1 MPVALFALAI
11 GAFGIGLT
19 EFVVAGILPQIAA
32 EFAIDIPTAG
42 LMATTYALGVFV
54 GAPILTVVGARVPRK
69 TMLIALALIFTL
81 GNLITATAPT
91 LEIALAGR
99 MLTAFNH
106 GTFFGIGSVIA
117 ASLVAK
123 DRQASA
129 IAFMF
134 SGLTMANLLG
144 VPAGTWLAQLY
155 DWRLV
160 FWLTAAIGLL
170 TVLSVALLV
179 PRIKAGKA
187 IALRSE
193 LRAFADPQVLLA
205 MGITVFSPAAFFT
218 SITYIAPMMV
228 GEAGFS
234 DSGIARLMVL
244 FGLGLAV
251 GNWTGGRFAD
261 RSLFGTLFVTLAA
274 QAAVLL
280 VFWIGAG
287 SGAVASA
294 CVFLMAVFGFATVS
308 PIQKLVMDRA
318 SRAGAPTMAASVN
331 IGMFNLGNAIGAWAG
346 GATIAA
352 GFGLAS
358 PNWAG
363 AILSLIAL
371 GLALVAW
378 LSAQQGNSVVPAEYK
393 MATRKARTAL
403 NRRTAP

>member
-19 EFVVAGILPQIAA
+19 EFVIAGILPQIAA
-32 EFAIDIPTAG
+32 DFGIDIPAAG

-54 GAPILTVVGARVPRK
+54 GAPILTVLGAKVPRK
-69 TMLIALALIFTL
+69 TMLIGLAVIFTL
-81 GNLITATAPT
+81 GNVLTAVAPT
-91 LEIALAGR
+91 FPIALAGR
-99 MLTAFNH
+99 ILTAFNH
-106 GTFFGIGSVIA
+106 GTFFGIGSIIA

-123 DRQASA
+123 NRQASA

-134 SGLTMANLLG
+134 SGLTMANLFG
-144 VPAGTWLAQLY
+144 VPAGTWLAQVY
-155 DWRLV
+155 DWRLL
-160 FWLTAAIGLL
+160 FWLIAGIGLV

-179 PRIKAGKA
+179 PRIEAGKA
-187 IALRSE
+187 IALKTE
-193 LRAFADPQVLLA
+193 LRAFMDPQVLLA
-205 MGITVFSPAAFFT
+205 MGITIFGPAAFFT

-228 GEAGFS
+228 EEAGFS
-234 DSGIARLMVL
+234 DAGIARLMIL

-251 GNWTGGRFAD
+251 GNWIGGRFAD

-274 QAAVLL
+274 QAAVLF
-280 VFWIGAG
+280 VFWLGVESAV
-287 SGAVASA
+287 VASA
-294 CVFLMAVFGFATVS
+294 SVFLMAAFGFATVS

-363 AILSLIAL
+363 AILSLVAL
-371 GLALVAW
+371 SLAVVAW
-378 LSAQQGNSVVPAEYK
+378 ASTGREVSAVPAE
-393 MATRKARTAL
+393 
-403 NRRTAP
+403 

>member
-1 MPVALFALAI
+1 MPPALFALAV

-19 EFVVAGILPQIAA
+19 EFVVAGILPNIAQDFGI
-32 EFAIDIPTAG
+32 EIPTAG

-54 GAPILTVVGARVPRK
+54 GAPILTVLSAKVPRK
-69 TMLIALALIFTL
+69 TMLIGLAIIFTL
-81 GNLITATAPT
+81 GNVITAVAPT
-91 LEIALAGR
+91 LPIALAGR
-99 MLTAFNH
+99 VLTAFNH
-106 GTFFGIGSVIA
+106 GTFFGIGSIIA

-134 SGLTMANLLG
+134 SGLTLANLIG
-144 VPAGTWLAQLY
+144 VPVGTWLAQVY

-160 FWLTAAIGLL
+160 FWLVAGIGLM

-179 PRIKAGKA
+179 PRIEDGKA
-187 IALRSE
+187 FALKAE
-193 LRAFADPQVLLA
+193 LCAFFDPQVLLA
-205 MGITVFSPAAFFT
+205 MGITICGPAGFFT

-228 GEAGFS
+228 EEAGFS
-234 DSGIARLMVL
+234 DAGVAWLMVL

-251 GNWTGGRFAD
+251 GNAVGGRFAD
-261 RSLFGTLFVTLAA
+261 RSLFGTLFVTLTA
-274 QAAVLL
+274 QAVVLL
-280 VFWIGAG
+280 VFWIGVGNAAIALV
-287 SGAVASA
+287 S
-294 CVFLMAVFGFATVS
+294 VFLMAAFGFATVS

-318 SRAGAPTMAASVN
+318 SHAGAPTMAASVN

-363 AILSLIAL
+363 AILSLVA
-371 GLALVAW
+371 LALAVVAW
-378 LSAQQGNSVVPAEYK
+378 ASASKQALVIPAE
-393 MATRKARTAL
+393 
-403 NRRTAP
+403 

>member
-1 MPVALFALAI
+1 MPLALFALAI

-32 EFAIDIPTAG
+32 DFAVDIPTAG

-54 GAPILTVVGARVPRK
+54 GAPVLTIVGARVPRK
-69 TMLIALALIFTL
+69 TMLIVLALIFTM
-81 GNLITATAPT
+81 GNLVTATAPT

-99 MLTAFNH
+99 VLTAFNH

-123 DRQASA
+123 NRQASA

-134 SGLTMANLLG
+134 SGLTMANLFG
-144 VPAGTWLAQLY
+144 VPAGTWLAQIY

-160 FWLTAAIGLL
+160 FWLSAGIGLV

-179 PRIKAGKA
+179 PSIKGGKA
-187 IALRSE
+187 IELRSE

-228 GEAGFS
+228 EEAGFT
-234 DSGIARLMVL
+234 DAGIAWLMVL

-251 GNWTGGRFAD
+251 GNWLGGRFAD

-274 QAAVLL
+274 QGAVLL
-280 VFWIGAG
+280 VFWAG
-287 SGAVASA
+287 VESGVLASV
-294 CVFLMAVFGFATVS
+294 CVFLMAAFGFATVS
-308 PIQKLVMDRA
+308 PIQKLVMDHA

-363 AILSLIAL
+363 AILSFIAL
-371 GLALVAW
+371 GLALIAWGLAHRGHAVA
-378 LSAQQGNSVVPAEYK
+378 PAE
-393 MATRKARTAL
+393 
-403 NRRTAP
+403 

>member
-1 MPVALFALAI
+1 MPAALFALAI

-19 EFVVAGILPQIAA
+19 EFVIAGILPQIASD
-32 EFAIDIPTAG
+32 FGVDIPTAG

-54 GAPILTVVGARVPRK
+54 GAPILTVLGAKVPRK
-69 TMLIALALIFTL
+69 TMLIALAIIFTL
-81 GNLITATAPT
+81 GNVLTALAPT
-91 LEIALAGR
+91 FPIALAGR
-99 MLTAFNH
+99 ILTAFNH
-106 GTFFGIGSVIA
+106 GAFFGIGSIIA

-134 SGLTMANLLG
+134 SGLTLANLFG
-144 VPAGTWLAQLY
+144 VPAGTWLAQVY

-160 FWLTAAIGLL
+160 FWLIAGIGLV
-170 TVLSVALLV
+170 TVISVALLV
-179 PRIKAGKA
+179 PRIEAGKA
-187 IALRSE
+187 IALKEE
-193 LRAFADPQVLLA
+193 LRAFVDPQVLLA
-205 MGITVFSPAAFFT
+205 MGITIFGPAAFFT

-228 GEAGFS
+228 EDAGFS
-234 DSGIARLMVL
+234 DAGVAWLMVL

-251 GNWTGGRFAD
+251 GNWVGGRFAD

-274 QAAVLL
+274 QAVVLF
-280 VFWIGAG
+280 VFWIGV
-287 SGAVASA
+287 SNGAVAA
-294 CVFLMAVFGFATVS
+294 AAVFFMAAFGFATVS

-331 IGMFNLGNAIGAWAG
+331 IGMFNLGNVIGAWAG

-363 AILSLIAL
+363 AIFSLVAL
-371 GLALVAW
+371 GLAVVAW
-378 LSAQQGNSVVPAEYK
+378 ASSGREYAVVPAE
-393 MATRKARTAL
+393 
-403 NRRTAP
+403 

>member
-1 MPVALFALAI
+1 MPAALFALAI

-19 EFVVAGILPQIAA
+19 EFVIAGILPQIAKD
-32 EFAIDIPTAG
+32 FGVDIPTAG

-54 GAPILTVVGARVPRK
+54 GAPILTVLGAKVPRK
-69 TMLIALALIFTL
+69 TMLIGLAIIFTL
-81 GNLITATAPT
+81 GNVVTALAPSFP
-91 LEIALAGR
+91 IALVGR
-99 MLTAFNH
+99 ILTAFNH
-106 GTFFGIGSVIA
+106 GTFFGIGSIIA

-134 SGLTMANLLG
+134 SGLTLANLLG
-144 VPAGTWLAQLY
+144 VPAGTWLAQAY

-160 FWLTAAIGLL
+160 FWLIAGIGLV

-179 PRIKAGKA
+179 PRIEAGKA
-187 IALRSE
+187 IALKTE
-193 LRAFADPQVLLA
+193 LRAFFDPQVLLA
-205 MGITVFSPAAFFT
+205 MGITIFGPAAFFT

-228 GEAGFS
+228 EEAGFS
-234 DSGIARLMVL
+234 DAGIAWLMVL

-251 GNWTGGRFAD
+251 GNWLGGRFAD

-280 VFWIGAG
+280 IFWLGVG
-287 SGAVASA
+287 SGAVASVS
-294 CVFLMAVFGFATVS
+294 VFLMAAFGFATVS

-318 SRAGAPTMAASVN
+318 SSAGAPTMAASVN
-331 IGMFNLGNAIGAWAG
+331 IGMFNLGNAIGAWVG

-363 AILSLIAL
+363 AILSLVAL
-371 GLALVAW
+371 GLAFVAW
-378 LSAQQGNSVVPAEYK
+378 ASAGRGLAAVPAE
-393 MATRKARTAL
+393 
-403 NRRTAP
+403 

>member
-19 EFVVAGILPQIAA
+19 EFVIAGILPQIARD
-32 EFAIDIPTAG
+32 FGVDIPAAG

-54 GAPILTVVGARVPRK
+54 GAPILTILGAKVPRK
-69 TMLIALALIFTL
+69 TMLIGLAVIFTL
-81 GNLITATAPT
+81 GNALTALAPS
-91 LEIALAGR
+91 LPIALAGR
-99 MLTAFNH
+99 ILTAFNH
-106 GTFFGIGSVIA
+106 GTFFGIGSIIA

-134 SGLTMANLLG
+134 SGLTMANLIG
-144 VPAGTWLAQLY
+144 VPAGTWLAQVY

-160 FWLTAAIGLL
+160 FWLIAGIGLV
-170 TVLSVALLV
+170 TALSVALLV
-179 PRIKAGKA
+179 PRVEAGKA
-187 IALRSE
+187 IALKAE
-193 LRAFADPQVLLA
+193 LRAFMDPQVLLA
-205 MGITVFSPAAFFT
+205 MGITIFGPAAFFT

-228 GEAGFS
+228 EETGLSEAGV
-234 DSGIARLMVL
+234 ARIMVL
-244 FGLGLAV
+244 FGLGLVV
-251 GNWTGGRFAD
+251 GNWIGGRFAD
-261 RSLFGTLFVTLAA
+261 RSLFGTLFVTLTA

-280 VFWIGAG
+280 VFWLGVSSA
-287 SGAVASA
+287 AVASA
-294 CVFLMAVFGFATVS
+294 SVFLMAAFGFATVS

-318 SRAGAPTMAASVN
+318 SHAGAPTMAASVN

-363 AILSLIAL
+363 AILSLVAL
-371 GLALVAW
+371 GLAVAAW
-378 LSAQQGNSVVPAEYK
+378 LSAGREYSAVPAE
-393 MATRKARTAL
+393 
-403 NRRTAP
+403 